1 MFSVEFYSY
10 MYEDLVVQSPSAVF
24 VTLVFDLRDVENCL
38 VREGCVGSFVPAM

>member
-38 VREGCVGSFVPAM
+38 VRGRVCG

>member
-10 MYEDLVVQSPSAVF
+10 MYVDLVVQSPSAVF

-38 VREGCVGSFVPAM
+38 VRGRVCG